1 MSQSTSAPISCS
13 ICNGTDR
20 VMKNPNSKL
29 RTVLF
34 NNFDEYK
41 GGSVC
46 FACYTVAQKRHR
58 EKGNRALD
66 DSLDRIVMK
75 ATPEVMKLQ
84 KRTEKPPEKEKNDSS
99 HSSTSS
105 NRALADI
112 LNDPPAISVSGR
124 QSSSPGNL
132 SEHSQGQLSPSQ
144 AARSTQPDPSPRTSP
159 IPPSSASSS
168 SSNPTTPTSA
178 ISHISD
184 NSRPEA
190 TQMPLPST
198 SSPKDSSA
206 EFRTQTPTLRNTSA
220 APMPKRPRLR
230 GDADSD
236 QVVRRMVDNI
246 RSATAGVNKI
256 SRNNG
261 G

>member
-58 EKGNRALD
+58 EKENRALD
-66 DSLDRIVMK
+66 DSLDRIVNK
-75 ATPEVMKLQ
+75 ATPAVMKLQ

-99 HSSTSS
+99 TSS
-105 NRALADI
+105 NRTLADI

-124 QSSSPGNL
+124 QSSSPGNV
-132 SEHSQGQLSPSQ
+132 SDHSQGQLFPSQ
-144 AARSTQPDPSPRTSP
+144 STTQPNPSPRTSP

-230 GDADSD
+230 GDADSE